1 MGLKFKIFIGYAMLI
16 LLLGFVI
23 YLFRGERVKRD
34 ELKRE

>member
-23 YLFRGERVKRD
+23 YLFRGGT
-34 ELKRE
+34 REAG